1 LIKHEDYMSQCL
13 KLAASLGS
21 EEVPVAA
28 LLVDI
33 SSGEIFATGV
43 NSRESEQSV
52 LAHAEINV
60 IKEASSQLGSWN
72 LSGYALY
79 VSLEPCAM
87 CAGAIL
93 QSHISKIIFAAYE
106 PKTGAFGSRYN
117 LITKNIE
124 VTGGILEEE
133 SLELL
138 RKFFESRRRHC
149 EEGEA

>member
-1 LIKHEDYMSQCL
+1 MKKDKDYMSQCL
-13 KLAASLGS
+13 ELAASVSS

-33 SSGEIFATGV
+33 KTGEVLCSGV
-43 NSRESEQSV
+43 NSRETEQSV
-52 LAHAEINV
+52 LAHAEINA
-60 IKEASSQLGSWN
+60 IKAASKQIGSWN
-72 LSGYALY
+72 LSAYALY

-93 QSHISKIIFAAYE
+93 QSHISKIIFGAYE

-117 LITKNIE
+117 LVTKNIE
-124 VTGGILEEE
+124 VIGGILEEE

-138 RKFFESRRRHC
+138 KRFFQGRRHC